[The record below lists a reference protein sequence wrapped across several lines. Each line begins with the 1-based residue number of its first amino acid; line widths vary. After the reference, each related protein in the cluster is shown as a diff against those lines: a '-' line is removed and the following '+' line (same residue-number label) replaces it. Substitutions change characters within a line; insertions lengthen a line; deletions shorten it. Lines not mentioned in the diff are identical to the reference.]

1 MPTVEPI
8 DALLFDFDGT
18 LADSFGAITASVNA
32 TRQHYGLAGL
42 AEAQVRTH
50 VGLGL
55 DQLMID
61 LVPGADPLEA
71 VEFYREHHRTVFLPL
86 TRLLQGV
93 EGTLSELHR
102 RGLKMG
108 VCSNKRVEFTRQLV
122 AHLGI
127 GPVMDCVLGP
137 DDVGAAKP
145 DPAMLVEGCR
155 RLGVSINRTIYIGDM
170 AVDVATARAAGMRVW
185 LVPGGAGAPGEVERA
200 GADVV
205 LGDFGEVLGRVPSV
219 ETRSSR

>member
-1 MPTVEPI
+1 MPTDGPI
-8 DALLFDFDGT
+8 AAMLFDFDGT
-18 LADSFGAITASVNA
+18 LADSFAAITASVNA

-42 AEAQVRTH
+42 AEPQVRTH

-71 VEFYREHHRTVFLPL
+71 VEFYREHHRTVFLAL
-86 TRLLQGV
+86 TRLLPGV
-93 EGTLSELHR
+93 EGTLDELHR
-102 RGLKMG
+102 RGLKLG

-122 AHLGI
+122 AHLGLN
-127 GPVMDCVLGP
+127 PVMDCVLGP

-155 RLGVSINRTIYIGDM
+155 RLGVSADRTIYVGDM

-185 LVPGGAGAPGEVERA
+185 LVPGGAGEPGEAEAA
-200 GADVV
+200 GPDVV
-205 LGDFGEVLGRVPSV
+205 LREFGEVLGRLG
-219 ETRSSR
+219 